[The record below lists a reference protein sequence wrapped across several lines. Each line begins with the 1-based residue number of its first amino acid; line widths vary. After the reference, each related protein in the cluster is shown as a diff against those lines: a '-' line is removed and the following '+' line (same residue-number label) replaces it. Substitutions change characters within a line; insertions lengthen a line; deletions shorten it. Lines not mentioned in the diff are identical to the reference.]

1 MVRRAVLVLC
11 LLLLAS
17 PVWAQNIDGQAGG
30 GASLTVKE
38 NDNIPNVS
46 GVSSI
51 SFTNGTVTDDGG
63 GAVSVTI
70 SGTGAPADATYITQT
85 ANGTLSNEQALSALA
100 NGCMGVTSSASG
112 TVKPSGKVT
121 FR

>member
-1 MVRRAVLVLC
+1 MVRRAVLALI
-11 LLLLAS
+11 LLLLADPAWS
-17 PVWAQNIDGQAGG
+17 QNIDGQAGG

-38 NDNIPNVS
+38 ADGAPTVSNVT
-46 GVSSI
+46 SI
-51 SFTNGTVTDDGG
+51 SVTNATLTDNGSG
-63 GAVSVTI
+63 SVSIAI
-70 SGTGAPADATYITQT
+70 SGTGAPTDATYITQT
-85 ANGTLSNEQALSALA
+85 TNGTLSNEQALSALS